1 MEGGASLRM
10 EGGNLQFSCPG
21 TLTVHAGQ
29 HSFIGPASL
38 AYPLRTLGIAP
49 CRARFLVR
57 DHAGAPLAGAAYS
70 MQLPDGRWLS
80 GTTDGTGFTQEVVT
94 DGPEKVG
101 LFVDD
106 ERHEGYLRDA
116 GDS

>member
-1 MEGGASLRM
+1 VRQVGARVAADMHSL
-10 EGGNLQFSCPG
+10 
-21 TLTVHAGQ
+21 H
-29 HSFIGPASL
+29 
-38 AYPLRTLGIAP
+38 TLGAAP
-49 CRARFLVR
+49 CRVRFLVR
-57 DHAGAPLAGAAYS
+57 DHAGAPLVGAAYS

-80 GTTDGTGFTQEVVT
+80 GNTDGDGLTGEVVT

-116 GDS
+116 GNS